1 MTEEFEIGQPVAVSH
16 ISIEEA
22 LRDLKEESCGFTYL
36 FTNDLGIHCVRLVL
50 DDGSDYASCFQYIT
64 AIPEG
69 ENKMSEEFEIGEFEI
84 GQQVAVSNISIERA
98 LEQSEKE
105 SVKYYYLHAMS
116 DGSVIVRAVSQD
128 GSDYASC
135 FNYVTA
141 LPEEPKL
148 LMFTHKTFPRG
159 LVYVREKDSSAIVVS
174 ENLVLGIRQH
184 TIATSAGSPTYARLA
199 ESLEMSLDNGKTWV
213 PCGELK

>member
-69 ENKMSEEFEIGEFEI
+69 ENKMSEEFEIG
-84 GQQVAVSNISIERA
+84 QQVAVSDVSIERA
-98 LEQSEKE
+98 LEQLEKE

-116 DGSVIVRAVSQD
+116 DGYVIVRAVSQD
-128 GSDYASC
+128 GSDYASW
-135 FNYVTA
+135 FKYVTA
-141 LPEEPKL
+141 IPEEPKVT
-148 LMFTHKTFPRG
+148 MFTHKTFPRG
-159 LVYVREKDSSAIVVS
+159 LVYVREKDSPALVAS
-174 ENLVLGIRQH
+174 ENLALGIREN
-184 TIATSAGSPTYARLA
+184 TVSTSSGSQTYAWLA
-199 ESLEMSLDNGKTWV
+199 ESFEMSLDNGKTWV

>member
-69 ENKMSEEFEIGEFEI
+69 ENKMSEEFEIG
-84 GQQVAVSNISIERA
+84 QQVAVSNISIERA

-105 SVKYYYLHAMS
+105 SVKFYYLHAMS
-116 DGSVIVRAVSQD
+116 DGYVAVRSVKPD
-128 GSDYASC
+128 GSDYVSC
-135 FNYVTA
+135 FSYVA
-141 LPEEPKL
+141 AMPEEPKL
-148 LMFTHKTFPRG
+148 TMFTHKTFPRG
-159 LVYVREKDSSAIVVS
+159 LVYVREKDSPALVAS
-174 ENLVLGIRQH
+174 ENLALGIREN
-184 TIATSAGSPTYARLA
+184 TIATSSGSHTYARLA
-199 ESLEMSLDNGKTWV
+199 ESLEMSLDNGKTWQ
-213 PCGELK
+213 PCGEFK